1 MLRPHP
7 GSRHRGNRGY
17 PVEVTEI
24 APDAVESRR
33 AGLTRDEIVDA
44 ALALVRTEGVAA
56 VTMRRLAER
65 IGVTPMAL
73 YHHVPNKSVLLDL
86 VVEQVGVDL
95 RLAHDGRPWMD
106 QIRTYAHEWRDEL
119 HRHPGV
125 AAYLLHQEGP
135 PSMSWRVIDDAV
147 SLMVESGFD
156 ERQATRAYAGLVS
169 FVLARCEQEEIMAEH
184 AASRSDALTADDI
197 ASVLP
202 EPHHNVDF
210 ERVAGYLRELSADEH
225 FSYMLDR
232 LLVGI
237 DADRTGP

>member
-1 MLRPHP
+1 MSDAATDNIDGR
-7 GSRHRGNRGY
+7 RG
-17 PVEVTEI
+17 
-24 APDAVESRR
+24 
-33 AGLTRDEIVDA
+33 GLTRDEIVDA
-44 ALALVRTEGVAA
+44 ALVLVRTEGVAA
-56 VTMRRLAER
+56 VTMRRLAEG

-95 RLAHDGRPWMD
+95 HLAHDGRPWMD
-106 QIRTYAHEWRDEL
+106 QIRAYAHAWREEL

-125 AAYLLHQEGP
+125 AGYLLRQEGP
-135 PSMSWRVIDDAV
+135 PAMSWRIIDDAV

-169 FVLARCEQEEIMAEH
+169 FVLARCEQEEVMAGH
-184 AASRSDALTADDI
+184 AATRDATWSPDDI
-197 ASVLP
+197 AAALP
-202 EPHHNVDF
+202 APHHHVDF
-210 ERVAGYLRELSADEH
+210 ARVSGYLRELSADEH

-237 DADRTGP
+237 DAERSTSG